1 MEEAMRKL
9 NAGYFINPYI
19 SEPIIHDPSFLDQPT
34 SNYNK
39 KCTSANTT
47 NKRSLKDA
55 SNTNSS
61 MRYRGVRRRPWGRYA
76 AEIRD
81 PSSKERRWLGTFD
94 TAEEAACAYDCA
106 ARAMRGS
113 KARTNFV
120 YPVPDDVNTPP
131 SLFHY
136 DHTNNKQSQPSIH
149 QYGNSNHFFSSSFS
163 NSGTGDVCNLSVP
176 ASQTNNSCPTN
187 MLLLRDFIT
196 SCNSSSQQSFPTLNS
211 NKSTTVSTVPNTVKN
226 SNFSGSAKKKSPL
239 SKPETSTTTKAPRKP
254 SNEDD
259 FMDFFNPSTATKAP
273 KKPSNEDDFMDF
285 FSPEPSDSGLLQEI
299 FKGFFPKPEKKEAK
313 NDDHYDQRL
322 QTTPS
327 FSFPAVMNE
336 TTNTQFG
343 LNFQT
348 YQTLGDQQFGTYR
361 NEIPVM
367 QPYYN
372 GIPAVVQ
379 QESFPM
385 FGIGEII

>member
-19 SEPIIHDPSFLDQPT
+19 PEPIPEPSFFEPPS
-34 SNYNK
+34 SNQNK
-39 KCTSANTT
+39 KCGTNGT
-47 NKRSLKDA
+47 NKRSLKDSA
-55 SNTNSS
+55 NGGSAA

-106 ARAMRGS
+106 ARAMRGV

-120 YPVPDDVNTPP
+120 YPVSDDSVTPP

-136 DHTNNKQSQPSIH
+136 DKQSQPSIH
-149 QYGNSNHFFSSSFS
+149 HFASNHFFSPSFS
-163 NSGTGDVCNLSVP
+163 NSAPDAANSFSVP
-176 ASQTNNSCPTN
+176 APQSNNSSPTN

-196 SCNSSSQQSFPTLNS
+196 SCNASSQQSFPLLNS
-211 NKSTTVSTVPNTVKN
+211 NKTAASTVAHTVKN
-226 SNFSGSAKKKSPL
+226 SHSSRTTKLKSPQAKL
-239 SKPETSTTTKAPRKP
+239 ETNTPTKV
-254 SNEDD
+254 
-259 FMDFFNPSTATKAP
+259 T
-273 KKPSNEDDFMDF
+273 KKPANDEDFMDF

-299 FKGFFPKPEKKEAK
+299 LNGFFPKPEKSESK
-313 NDDHYDQRL
+313 NDDHHHL
-322 QTTPS
+322 QQQLHTTSS
-327 FSFPAVMNE
+327 FSVPAVLPSTKQLMMNE
-336 TTNTQFG
+336 TANTQFG
-343 LNFQT
+343 LHFQN
-348 YQTLGDQQFGTYR
+348 YQTLGEPQFGTYR

-367 QPYYN
+367 PPYYN
-372 GIPAVVQ
+372 GIPAVAPP
-379 QESFPM
+379 ESYPM

>member
-1 MEEAMRKL
+1 MRKL

-19 SEPIIHDPSFLDQPT
+19 SEPILEPSFLDQPS
-34 SNYNK
+34 SNHNK
-39 KCTSANTT
+39 KCTNASIT
-47 NKRSLKDA
+47 NRRSLKDPA
-55 SNTNSS
+55 STNSS

-120 YPVPDDVNTPP
+120 YPISSEDVITPP

-136 DHTNNKQSQPSIH
+136 DHTQSQPSIH
-149 QYGNSNHFFSSSFS
+149 QYGSNHFFSNS
-163 NSGTGDVCNLSVP
+163 NGDVCNFSVP
-176 ASQTNNSCPTN
+176 APQTNNSSPTN

-196 SCNSSSQQSFPTLNS
+196 SCNSSSQQSFPTQYS
-211 NKSTTVSTVPNTVKN
+211 NKSTTVSTVPHTVKN
-226 SNFSGSAKKKSPL
+226 SNFSGTSTTKKKSPVPK
-239 SKPETSTTTKAPRKP
+239 SETNTT
-254 SNEDD
+254 S
-259 FMDFFNPSTATKAP
+259 KAP
-273 KKPSNEDDFMDF
+273 KKPSNDDDFMDF
-285 FSPEPSDSGLLQEI
+285 FTPEPSDSGLLQEI
-299 FKGFFPKPEKKEAK
+299 LNGFFPKPEKKEAK
-313 NDDHYDQRL
+313 NEDQYQHL

-327 FSFPAVMNE
+327 FSFPTVPPSAS
-336 TTNTQFG
+336 TQFG
-343 LNFQT
+343 LHFQNC
-348 YQTLGDQQFGTYR
+348 QTLGDQQFGNYR

-367 QPYYN
+367 PPYYN

>member
-1 MEEAMRKL
+1 MRKL
-9 NAGYFINPYI
+9 NSGYFINPYL
-19 SEPIIHDPSFLDQPT
+19 SEPIIHDPSFLDQPS
-34 SNYNK
+34 SNLTK
-39 KCTSANTT
+39 T
-47 NKRSLKDA
+47 NKRSLKDP

-81 PSSKERRWLGTFD
+81 PASKERRWLGTFD

-120 YPVPDDVNTPP
+120 YPVSDDVLTPP

-136 DHTNNKQSQPSIH
+136 DHHTITKHSQPSVH
-149 QYGNSNHFFSSSFS
+149 QFGTSNHIFSSSFS
-163 NSGTGDVCNLSVP
+163 NSSGDVCNLSVP
-176 ASQTNNSCPTN
+176 APQTNNSSPTN

-196 SCNSSSQQSFPTLNS
+196 SCNSSSQQSFPTHHNS
-211 NKSTTVSTVPNTVKN
+211 NKSTVPHTVKNSNFSGTSTTKKKSALPKPESNTVKN
-226 SNFSGSAKKKSPL
+226 SNFSG
-239 SKPETSTTTKAPRKP
+239 
-254 SNEDD
+254 
-259 FMDFFNPSTATKAP
+259 AP

-285 FSPEPSDSGLLQEI
+285 FTPEPSDSGLLQEI
-299 FKGFFPKPEKKEAK
+299 LNGFFPKPEKKEAR
-313 NDDHYDQRL
+313 NEE
-322 QTTPS
+322 PS
-327 FSFPAVMNE
+327 FSFSAGPTSSKQLMMNE
-336 TTNTQFG
+336 TTNSQFG
-343 LNFQT
+343 LHLQN
-348 YQTLGDQQFGTYR
+348 YQTLGDQQYANYR

-367 QPYYN
+367 PPYYN

-379 QESFPM
+379 PESFPM